1 MNKEIYHA
9 MISGLLVTIIE
20 KEVVL
25 GKAEAK
31 EDVLKIVDMIED
43 LEMFW
48 NSSSEFDSDSDD
60 LDRYIEEIKKQY
72 ASNDGQDWRGEANG

>member
-1 MNKEIYHA
+1 MNKEIYQT

-25 GKAEAK
+25 GKAESK

-43 LEMFW
+43 LDMFW

-60 LDRYIEEIKKQY
+60 LHRYIEEIQ
-72 ASNDGQDWRGEANG
+72 SNMLQTTARLERES